1 MTMHNHQ
8 LFKDWLFSEEP
19 LDPQDELALQ
29 EHLRTCEQCQN
40 QRQAWN
46 GALHFLQSAHQ
57 VSPAQ
62 GFLNRWQERLT
73 AQRLRRQYK
82 WAWAFFGVAALMALA
97 ILAFLGWQAV
107 EALRTPQDLLLFLFL
122 RLAGWITLFNS
133 LGDYLSI
140 FRALFPAL
148 PVLGL
153 VFFVG
158 FISMISVLWLATYKR
173 LSAVRRIVE

>member
-1 MTMHNHQ
+1 
-8 LFKDWLFSEEP
+8 
-19 LDPQDELALQ
+19 
-29 EHLRTCEQCQN
+29 
-40 QRQAWN
+40 
-46 GALHFLQSAHQ
+46 
-57 VSPAQ
+57 
-62 GFLNRWQERLT
+62 
-73 AQRLRRQYK
+73 
-82 WAWAFFGVAALMALA
+82 
-97 ILAFLGWQAV
+97 
-107 EALRTPQDLLLFLFL
+107 LRTPHDFLLFLFL